1 MLRPTASYRM
11 SKTTKASLALGK
23 FKDEHQKGAWKRSM
37 IQAEL
42 SAAIQ
47 PKREKPQRGRTA
59 PAE

>member
-1 MLRPTASYRM
+1 MLKPTANYRM

-23 FKDEHQKGAWKRSM
+23 FRDVHDRAAWKRSM

-47 PKREKPQRGRTA
+47 PKREKVRREPT
-59 PAE
+59 ENN